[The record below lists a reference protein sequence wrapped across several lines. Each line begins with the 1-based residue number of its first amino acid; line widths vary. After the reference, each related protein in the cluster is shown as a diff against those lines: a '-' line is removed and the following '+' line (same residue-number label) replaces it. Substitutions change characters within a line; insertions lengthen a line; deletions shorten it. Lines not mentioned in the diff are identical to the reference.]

1 MGSEP
6 AGAEGI
12 NDAIAV
18 ERTLAGEQEAY
29 RVLVERHSRRVYQL
43 AYRMSG
49 NAHDAEEIVQEAFL
63 RAYQKLEQF
72 AGNAN
77 FGTWVYRIAAN
88 YAIDRMRQR
97 KSEDAGRVG
106 VSNPLEDG
114 IEVDP
119 VSQVRDPRPSPE
131 RLAGSVELATRMQRA
146 LEELTP
152 AERTAIVMRHWEGCA
167 IEEIAA
173 VLKSSSNATKNTV
186 FRAVQKLRRALEQYA
201 APRRAAGAMGTKL

>member
-12 NDAIAV
+12 SDAIAV

-63 RAYQKLEQF
+63 RAYQKLGQF

-97 KSEDAGRVG
+97 KSEDARRAA
-106 VSNPLEDG
+106 VSNPVEDG

-119 VSQVRDPRPSPE
+119 ISRVRDPRPSPE
-131 RLAGSVELATRMQRA
+131 RLAGSVELGVRMQRA

-173 VLKSSSNATKNTV
+173 VLKSSVNATKNTV

>member
-6 AGAEGI
+6 AGAGGI
-12 NDAIAV
+12 SDAIAV
-18 ERTLAGEQEAY
+18 ERTLAGEREAY

-88 YAIDRMRQR
+88 CADTACANEKVNMLG
-97 KSEDAGRVG
+97 A
-106 VSNPLEDG
+106 
-114 IEVDP
+114 
-119 VSQVRDPRPSPE
+119 RP
-131 RLAGSVELATRMQRA
+131 
-146 LEELTP
+146 
-152 AERTAIVMRHWEGCA
+152 
-167 IEEIAA
+167 
-173 VLKSSSNATKNTV
+173 
-186 FRAVQKLRRALEQYA
+186 
-201 APRRAAGAMGTKL
+201 